1 MTRLTSLNSSTVQ
14 GAVYDKLK
22 KNIITLTML
31 PGTVI
36 STQDIADEMNVS
48 RTPVREAFL
57 KLQSE
62 DLVET
67 IPQKLTIVSR
77 INLNLVEQE
86 RFLRESLEAAAIPL
100 FLRRCKPEVIAA
112 LQENIRMQKRCW
124 TQKDAARFIE
134 YDNAFHGM
142 IFETAKQQLSWRVI
156 THHNG
161 HYNRIRTLTARDD
174 EIIKA
179 SILQHEYMIELMEKG
194 AEQALCEEFKIHVR
208 KLHREK
214 KDLVRQYGDYFTE
227 EI

>member
-100 FLRRCKPEVIAA
+100 FLRRCTPEVIAA

-124 TQKDAARFIE
+124 MQKDAARFIE

-142 IFETAKQQLSWRVI
+142 IFETAEQQLSWRVI

-194 AEQALCEEFKIHVR
+194 EEQALCEEFKIHVR

-214 KDLVRQYGDYFTE
+214 EDLVRQYGDYFTE